1 MDQTLTIAGM
11 PGSPYTRKML
21 AVLRYRRIPHR
32 TVTQYTAEDEALPK
46 PKVPVIPYVV
56 FAGEDHAR
64 FDSTP
69 LISELDARHPER
81 KVRPHDPALA
91 FIDALIEDYADEWLT
106 KPMFHYRWAYSAD
119 AEQAAAVL
127 PRWSNTTL
135 SETELQARGEL
146 FAQRQIDRL
155 WVVGSNQT
163 TGPLIEDSYHRL
175 LDILDKALT
184 GQRFLLGSRPGAGD
198 FALFG
203 QLTQLALFDPTPQ
216 KLTMQNAPRIVA
228 WTQWIDDL
236 SGIAVADDGFLPLAD
251 AQDRLRPLLSE
262 IGRVYI
268 PVMLANAK
276 ALTQGHEQVVCS
288 VDGKEWVQKPF
299 PYQAK
304 CIKALRDHFDALSA
318 EHKQQVLDCLKDTG
332 CEPLIQT

>member
-1 MDQTLTIAGM
+1 MSQTLTIAGM

-32 TVTQYTAEDEALPK
+32 TVTQYTVEDEALPK

-56 FAGEDHAR
+56 FPGEDHAR

-69 LISELDARHPER
+69 LISELDARHTER
-81 KVRPHDPALA
+81 KVRPNDPALA

-106 KPMFHYRWAYSAD
+106 KPMFHYRWAYKAD

-135 SETELQARGEL
+135 SETELQTRGDL

-155 WVVGSNQT
+155 WVVGSNKT
-163 TGPLIEDSYHRL
+163 TGPLIEDSYRRL

-216 KLTMQNAPRIVA
+216 KLTMRQAPRIVA
-228 WTQWIDDL
+228 WTQWVDDL
-236 SGIAVADDGFLPLAD
+236 SGIQIKDDGFLPLSD
-251 AQDRLRPLLSE
+251 TQDRLRPLLSE
-262 IGRVYI
+262 IGRVYV
-268 PVMLANAK
+268 PVMLANAR
-276 ALTQGHEQVVCS
+276 ALAEGHEQVICAI
-288 VDGKEWVQKPF
+288 DGNEWAQKPF

-304 CIKALRDHFDALSA
+304 CVKALREQFSALTSEA
-318 EHKQQVLDCLKDTG
+318 KQQVVDCLKGTG
-332 CEPLIQT
+332 CEPLIQA

>member
-1 MDQTLTIAGM
+1 MSQTLTIAGM

-56 FAGEDHAR
+56 FPGEDHAR

-69 LISELDARHPER
+69 LITELDARHAER
-81 KVRPHDPALA
+81 IVRPSDPVLA

-106 KPMFHYRWAYSAD
+106 KPMFHYRWAYQAD

-184 GQRFLLGSRPGAGD
+184 GQRFLLGNRPGAGD

-216 KLTMQNAPRIVA
+216 KLTMRNAPRIVA
-228 WTQWIDDL
+228 WTQWLDDL
-236 SGIAVADDGFLPLAD
+236 SGIAVADDGFLAPAD
-251 AQDRLRPLLSE
+251 VKERLRPLLSE
-262 IGRVYI
+262 IGRVYV

-276 ALTQGHEQVVCS
+276 ALAEGNEQVTCS
-288 VDGKEWVQKPF
+288 IDGKEWVQKPF

-304 CIKALRDHFDALSA
+304 CVKALREQFAALS
-318 EHKQQVLDCLKDTG
+318 ELHQQQVLDSLSGSG
-332 CEPLIQT
+332 CETLVQL